1 MYLKSA
7 ALFAFYFFS
16 MLLSA
21 QDVMYTTAGKKLSG
35 KIVEINTSD
44 VLYYKAENNFQPP
57 AYVISKSDLVLIEFA
72 NGTTQLL
79 NSNPASISPNK
90 EEVSFNKPQITEIK
104 KPNLYYLNPNLI
116 SINALALMNG
126 DIALIYD
133 REFANGHI
141 ALTCLGAYNFNS
153 RIGALNLLIMDSR
166 DKAKKNFDAGV
177 GINFMPRTEKRV
189 QYFAGLLGKYM
200 DYSYQSKVDSSN
212 NQYHYESAK
221 GSQIAIMISNGWI
234 FRISPNFNFKFFG
247 SFGVPINSPELKK
260 EYMGMPKAYLGYCLG
275 YRF

>member
-1 MYLKSA
+1 
-7 ALFAFYFFS
+7 
-16 MLLSA
+16 
-21 QDVMYTTAGKKLSG
+21 MYTTAGKKLSG
-35 KIVEINTSD
+35 KIVEININD
-44 VLYYKAENNFQPP
+44 VLYYKAENNLQPP

-72 NGTTQLL
+72 NGTTQVL
-79 NSNPASISPNK
+79 NPDPASVSPKK
-90 EEVSFNKPQITEIK
+90 EETSFTRPQLVENK

-133 REFANGHI
+133 REFAKGHI

-153 RIGALNLLIMDSR
+153 RIGALNIAIMDSR
-166 DKAKKNFDAGV
+166 DKAKKNFDAGI

-189 QYFAGLLGKYM
+189 QYFTGLLGKYM
-200 DYSYQSKVDSSN
+200 DYSYQSKIDSSN

-221 GSQIAIMISNGWI
+221 GNQIAVMITNGWM
-234 FRISPNFNFKFFG
+234 FRVSPNFNFKFFG
-247 SFGVPINSPELKK
+247 SFGVSINSPELKK
-260 EYMGMPKAYLGYCLG
+260 VYTGMPKAYLGYCLG